1 MLEEACVVTDPVSS
15 IRKLLWLAD
24 NGGSLAERSLAE
36 ERVKELVKRHKIDLA
51 TIAKPAPAV
60 DALSGRY
67 DWFSGR
73 WVNLAKW

>member
-1 MLEEACVVTDPVSS
+1 MTDPVSS

-24 NGGSLAERSLAE
+24 HGGSLAERSLAE
-36 ERVKELVKRHKIDLA
+36 ERVNELAKRHKIDLA
-51 TIAKPAPAV
+51 KLAEAVPGV